1 MRLLALDLK
10 ILNRQLGLVPWLAL
24 VLWCSI
30 ASLQEPLFFRIQ
42 RLDLLWPA
50 ASAGADVLGLVA
62 CGLWSLDATRRFYGR
77 PRPWWPG
84 AAALLCTCLA
94 AQLLVFACCILL
106 DAAHSSPTPW
116 AWLGPL
122 LGRAM
127 LVWLPVGVVAAC
139 LAQSVWSVGQRLGT
153 LTAAFLIILSMNPVS
168 MFEPMLSFDKLL
180 AATLVVA
187 GTSVLAI
194 PAVQPGRLKNPR

>member
-1 MRLLALDLK
+1 MRLVVLDLK
-10 ILNRQLGLVPWLAL
+10 ILNRQLGVMPWLAL

-42 RLDLLWPA
+42 GLDLLWPA

-62 CGLWSLDATRRFYGR
+62 CGVWSLESTRQYYGR
-77 PRPWWPG
+77 VFPWWSG
-84 AAALLCTCLA
+84 AVALGCTCLA
-94 AQLLVFACCILL
+94 AQLLAFASCILL

-116 AWLGPL
+116 ASVGPL
-122 LGRAM
+122 FGRAF
-127 LVWLPVGVVAAC
+127 LVWLPVGVMASC
-139 LAQSVWSVGQRLGT
+139 IAQSPWSIGQRLST
-153 LTAAFLIILSMNPVS
+153 LTVAFLVILSMNPVS
-168 MFEPMLSFDKLL
+168 MFGPMFSFDKLL

-194 PAVQPGRLKNPR
+194 PLLQPGRLKNSR